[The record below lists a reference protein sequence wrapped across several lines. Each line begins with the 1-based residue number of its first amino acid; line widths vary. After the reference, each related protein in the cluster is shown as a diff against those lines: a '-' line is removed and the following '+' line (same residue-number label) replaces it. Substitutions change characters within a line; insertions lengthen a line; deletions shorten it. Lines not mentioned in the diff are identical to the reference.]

1 MVEIPKA
8 RAEVARICIEYRR
21 RSDINRQASPTNRPI
36 PDKIS
41 ITRQPRGCALSS
53 AEVNISTATSRQ
65 GKLTP
70 RSQATFGWNSKT
82 TPEMNRIRPKVNRRL
97 CFNSL
102 SPGPPELE
110 LHLTLAEI
118 LPPGAGRMQ
127 SDLVPSLFGFIR
139 CRVLNLTSTGGL
151 AWIQLT
157 NLVRPNCSKPAYLT
171 VRRKT
176 QFHLTT
182 QFTFYMMWSLFWSC
196 RSV

>member
-8 RAEVARICIEYRR
+8 KAEVVKICIEYRH
-21 RSDINRQASPTNRPI
+21 RSDINRQASPANRPI
-36 PDKIS
+36 ADEIS

-53 AEVNISTATSRQ
+53 AEVNISTATNRQ

-97 CFNSL
+97 CFNPL
-102 SPGPPELE
+102 SPGSPELE
-110 LHLTLAEI
+110 LHFTLAEI

-127 SDLVPSLFGFIR
+127 SDLAPGLFGFIR
-139 CRVLNLTSTGGL
+139 CHVLNLTSTGAGL
-151 AWIQLT
+151 DSANQFGQ
-157 NLVRPNCSKPAYLT
+157 
-171 VRRKT
+171 T

-182 QFTFYMMWSLFWSC
+182 QSTF
-196 RSV
+196 